1 MLPATYTSTSPHS
14 VSSPPIRRRMTYIA
28 IMPTNDGNT
37 CSTSK
42 LMSRVRLNT
51 KWKREKTYAL
61 SEEITTVSKAVHKE
75 MTSVFL
81 NHSQY
86 GVSLNKCSK
95 CFHVNP
101 SANGMMLKE
110 AIPFPGLN
118 APLTT
123 YTSG

>member
-1 MLPATYTSTSPHS
+1 
-14 VSSPPIRRRMTYIA
+14 
-28 IMPTNDGNT
+28 MPTNDGNT

-42 LMSRVRLNT
+42 LMSNVRLNT
-51 KWKREKTYAL
+51 KWKRENTYAL
-61 SEEITTVSKAVHKE
+61 SEETMTVITAVHNE
-75 MTSVFL
+75 MMSVFL

-86 GVSLNKCSK
+86 GVSLNKWMK

-101 SANGMMLKE
+101 SANGTMLKE